1 MPIEPVAAA
10 HNGSATLGA
19 DGHSAH
25 FVPEAGCYGF
35 GSFSFTVEGADNVL
49 IVLGDRRICLPRSE
63 ALELAHAITAALA
76 QSPDYTRAEPGK
88 ARLLRY
94 KAGTVE

>member
-1 MPIEPVAAA
+1 MIDAVAAS
-10 HNGSATLGA
+10 H
-19 DGHSAH
+19 
-25 FVPEAGCYGF
+25 
-35 GSFSFTVEGADNVL
+35 NVL
-49 IVLGDRRICLPRSE
+49 IVLGERRICLPRND